1 MYRASNYVNIVI
13 YSAMNIQQQL
23 TYNYLFQNEYWKEKR
38 ILEVSY
44 LISGEVVCPQICL
57 AKIPFPLI

>member
-1 MYRASNYVNIVI
+1 MYHASNNVIIII
-13 YSAMNIQQQL
+13 YSAMNIQQEL
-23 TYNYLFQNEYWKEKR
+23 TYNYLFQNEYWKEKQ

-57 AKIPFPLI
+57 VKIPFLLI